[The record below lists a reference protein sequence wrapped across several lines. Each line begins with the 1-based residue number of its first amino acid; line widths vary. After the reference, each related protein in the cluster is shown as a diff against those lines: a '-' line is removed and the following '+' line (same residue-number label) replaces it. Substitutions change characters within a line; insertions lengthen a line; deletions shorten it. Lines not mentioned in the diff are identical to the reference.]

1 MREEYDRYIYLER
14 HNLQN
19 DQIEN
24 EIEQKIINFQKESPM
39 IDKDIHIDEER
50 EGDYG
55 AEEDNLKHENT
66 TL

>member
-1 MREEYDRYIYLER
+1 
-14 HNLQN
+14 
-19 DQIEN
+19 
-24 EIEQKIINFQKESPM
+24 M